1 VLDLLRGR
9 VNEFASSIKNLQKP
23 SMQAVSVSGA
33 RDAPVRDHHAL
44 RKSQLFGSG
53 TLLVQVG
60 IPRNQEVPC
69 LQRDIDG
76 AISFC

>member
-33 RDAPVRDHHAL
+33 RDAPVRDRHAL
-44 RKSQLFGSG
+44 RKSQLFANIASSDK
-53 TLLVQVG
+53 
-60 IPRNQEVPC
+60 IECKRNNANF
-69 LQRDIDG
+69 RNDG
-76 AISFC
+76 R